1 MSAIETKELR
11 GISAKTVVW
20 LVMTTATIVATI
32 IGTYNKLSIQISE
45 IVITNQANI
54 KVYDLRIEALERRLD
69 ALDLQINQ
77 LKQIKNGKAN
87 IRTSKRIS

>member
-77 LKQIKNGKAN
+77 LKQIK
-87 IRTSKRIS
+87 